1 MSLLAISS
9 DSKTVK
15 GQKYGYMTGILYL
28 APFNLSGTNLC
39 PMAEKAKCFEACLNT
54 AGRGVMNS
62 VQKGRLRKA
71 TLFNNDPQSFMMQ
84 LVKDIRALIRKAD
97 REGFIP
103 LVRLNGTSDIRWEN
117 ISFVDIKNRSYGKY
131 GHKKVTIFQLFPRLQ
146 FYDYTKISNRKNI
159 PENYDLTYS
168 YSGVEGYQ
176 KYVNIAVSNYMR
188 VAVVFRD
195 RERIPATFL
204 DMECIDGDDSD
215 LRHLDP
221 SGVVVALYAKG
232 RAKKDNSGF
241 VVN

>member
-9 DSKTVK
+9 DSKTTK
-15 GQKYGYMTGILYL
+15 GQKFGYMTGILYL
-28 APFNLSGTNLC
+28 APFTLSGVNLC
-39 PMAEKAKCFEACLNT
+39 PMAKKANCMEACLNT

-71 TLFNNDPQSFMMQ
+71 ALFNNDTQAFMME
-84 LVKDIRALIRKAD
+84 LIKDIRALIRKAD
-97 REGFIP
+97 REGFTP
-103 LVRLNGTSDIRWEN
+103 LVRLNGTSDIRWE
-117 ISFVDIKNRSYGKY
+117 GKHFRLD
-131 GHKKVTIFQLFPRLQ
+131 GKMVTIFEVFPSLQ

-159 PENYDLTYS
+159 PKNYDLTYS

-176 KYVNIAVSNYMR
+176 RYVSIAVENHMR

-195 RERIPATFL
+195 RGRIPAVFL

-232 RAKKDNSGF
+232 RARKDNSGF
-241 VVN
+241 VIN

>member
-1 MSLLAISS
+1 
-9 DSKTVK
+9 
-15 GQKYGYMTGILYL
+15 
-28 APFNLSGTNLC
+28 
-39 PMAEKAKCFEACLNT
+39 
-54 AGRGVMNS
+54 MNS

-84 LVKDIRALIRKAD
+84 LAKDIHALIRKAE
-97 REGFIP
+97 RGGFTP

-117 ISFVDIKNRSYGKY
+117 VTFVDIKNRSYGKF

-168 YSGVEGYQ
+168 FSGVKGYQ
-176 KYVNIAVSNYMR
+176 RYVSIAIANYMR
-188 VAVVFRD
+188 IAVVFRD
-195 RERIPATFL
+195 RKSIPTTFL

-221 SGVVVALYAKG
+221 PSVVVALYAKG
-232 RAKKDNSGF
+232 RARKDNSGF

>member
-15 GQKYGYMTGILYL
+15 GQQYGYMTGILYL
-28 APFNLSGTNLC
+28 SPFTISGVNLC
-39 PMAEKAKCFEACLNT
+39 PMAKKANCMEACLNT

-71 TLFNNDPQSFMMQ
+71 TLFNNDPQSFMME

-117 ISFVDIKNRSYGKY
+117 ISFVDIKNRSYGQY

-159 PENYDLTYS
+159 PGNYDLTYS
-168 YSGVEGYQ
+168 YSGVSGYQ
-176 KYVNIAVSNYMR
+176 KYVNIAVSNHMR

-195 RERIPATFL
+195 RKKIPAVFL

-221 SGVVVALYAKG
+221 PSVVVALYAKG
-232 RAKKDNSGF
+232 RAKKDISGF

>member
-1 MSLLAISS
+1 MSLLAISN

-15 GQKYGYMTGILYL
+15 GQKYGYITGILYL
-28 APFNLSGTNLC
+28 APFTLSGTNLC
-39 PMAEKAKCFEACLNT
+39 PMAKKANCMEACLNT

-84 LVKDIRALIRKAD
+84 LAKDIRALIRKAD

-103 LVRLNGTSDIRWEN
+103 LVRLNGTSDIRWE
-117 ISFVDIKNRSYGKY
+117 GKHFRLD
-131 GHKKVTIFQLFPRLQ
+131 GKLVTIFEAFPSLQ

-176 KYVNIAVSNYMR
+176 KYVNIAVSNHMR
-188 VAVVFRD
+188 VAVDFRD
-195 RERIPATFL
+195 RKRIPAVFL

-221 SGVVVALYAKG
+221 PSVVVALYAKG

>member
-9 DSKTVK
+9 DSKTTK
-15 GQKYGYMTGILYL
+15 GQKFGYMTGILYL
-28 APFNLSGTNLC
+28 APFTLSGTNLC
-39 PMAEKAKCFEACLNT
+39 PMAKQAKCFEACLNS
-54 AGRGVMNS
+54 AGRGAMNS

-71 TLFNNDPQSFMMQ
+71 ALFNNDTQAFMMQ

-103 LVRLNGTSDIRWEN
+103 LVRLNGTSDIRWE
-117 ISFVDIKNRSYGKY
+117 GKHFRLD
-131 GHKKVTIFQLFPRLQ
+131 GKLVTIFEAFPSLQ

-168 YSGVEGYQ
+168 YSGVAGYQ
-176 KYVNIAVSNYMR
+176 KYVNIAVENHMR
-188 VAVVFRD
+188 IAVVFRD
-195 RERIPATFL
+195 RERIPAAFL

-221 SGVVVALYAKG
+221 FGVVVALYAKG
-232 RAKKDNSGF
+232 RAKKDISGF

>member
-15 GQKYGYMTGILYL
+15 GQQYGYMTGILYL

-39 PMAEKAKCFEACLNT
+39 PMAEKANCIESCLNT
-54 AGRGVMNS
+54 AGRGSMNS

-71 TLFNNDPQSFMMQ
+71 ALFNNDPQSFMME

-117 ISFVDIKNRSYGKY
+117 ISFVDIKNRSYGQY
-131 GHKKVTIFQLFPRLQ
+131 GHKKVTIFQLFTRLQ

-159 PENYDLTYS
+159 PANYDLTYS
-168 YSGVEGYQ
+168 YSGLSGYQ
-176 KYVNIAVSNYMR
+176 RYVSIAVANHMR
-188 VAVVFRD
+188 IAVVFRD
-195 RERIPATFL
+195 RERIPAVFL

-221 SGVVVALYAKG
+221 PSVVVALYAKG
-232 RAKKDNSGF
+232 RAKKDISGF

>member
-15 GQKYGYMTGILYL
+15 GQKFGYMTGILYL
-28 APFNLSGTNLC
+28 APFTLSGVNLC
-39 PMAEKAKCFEACLNT
+39 PMAEKAKCFKACLNT

-62 VQKGRLRKA
+62 VQKGRMRKA
-71 TLFNNDPQSFMMQ
+71 ALFNNDPQAFMMQ
-84 LVKDIRALIRKAD
+84 LVKDIRALIRKAE
-97 REGFIP
+97 REGFTP
-103 LVRLNGTSDIRWEN
+103 LVRLNGTSDVRWEN
-117 ISFVDIKNRSYGKY
+117 VTFVDMDNQSY
-131 GHKKVTIFQLFPRLQ
+131 GHKKVTIFQLFPKLQ

-168 YSGVEGYQ
+168 YSGVSGYQ
-176 KYVNIAVSNYMR
+176 RYVSIAVANHMR

-195 RERIPATFL
+195 RKKIPAVFL

-221 SGVVVALYAKG
+221 PSVVVALYAKG

>member
-9 DSKTVK
+9 DSKTTK
-15 GQKYGYMTGILYL
+15 GQKFGYMTGILYL
-28 APFNLSGTNLC
+28 APFTLSGVNLC
-39 PMAEKAKCFEACLNT
+39 PMAKKANCIESCLNT
-54 AGRGVMNS
+54 AGRGVMSS

-71 TLFNNDPQSFMMQ
+71 ALFNNDTQSFMME

-97 REGFIP
+97 REGFTP
-103 LVRLNGTSDIRWEN
+103 LVRLNGTSDIRWE
-117 ISFVDIKNRSYGKY
+117 GKHFRLD
-131 GHKKVTIFQLFPRLQ
+131 GKMVTIFEVFPSLQ

-168 YSGVEGYQ
+168 YSGVAGYQ
-176 KYVNIAVSNYMR
+176 RYVSIAVENHMR
-188 VAVVFRD
+188 IAVVFRD
-195 RERIPATFL
+195 KKRIPAVFL

-232 RAKKDNSGF
+232 HARKDNSGF

>member
-1 MSLLAISS
+1 MNLLAISS

-15 GQKYGYMTGILYL
+15 GQQYGYMTGILYL
-28 APFNLSGTNLC
+28 APFTLSGTNLC

-71 TLFNNDPQSFMMQ
+71 ALFNTDTQSFMME
-84 LVKDIRALIRKAD
+84 LVKDIRALIRKAK
-97 REGFIP
+97 REGYTP

-117 ISFVDIKNRSYGKY
+117 ITFVDMDNRSYGKF
-131 GHKKVTIFQLFPRLQ
+131 GHKKITIFQLFPRLQ
-146 FYDYTKISNRKNI
+146 FYDYTKISNRKAV
-159 PENYDLTYS
+159 PDNYDLTYS
-168 YSGVEGYQ
+168 YSGVKGYQ
-176 KYVNIAVSNYMR
+176 RFVSIAVANHMR

-195 RERIPATFL
+195 RKRIPATFL

-221 SGVVVALYAKG
+221 PSVVVALYAKG
-232 RAKKDNSGF
+232 RAKKDISGF

>member
-9 DSKTVK
+9 DSKTTK
-15 GQKYGYMTGILYL
+15 RQKYGYMTGILYL
-28 APFNLSGTNLC
+28 APFTLSGVNLC
-39 PMAEKAKCFEACLNT
+39 PMAKKANCMAACLNT

-71 TLFNNDPQSFMMQ
+71 TLFNNDTQSFMMQ

-97 REGFIP
+97 REGFTP
-103 LVRLNGTSDIRWEN
+103 LVRLNGTSDIRWE
-117 ISFVDIKNRSYGKY
+117 GKHFRLD
-131 GHKKVTIFQLFPRLQ
+131 GKLVTIFEAFPSLQ

-159 PENYDLTYS
+159 PDNYDLTYS
-168 YSGVEGYQ
+168 YSGVAGYQ
-176 KYVNIAVSNYMR
+176 RYVSIAVENHMR
-188 VAVVFRD
+188 IAVVFRD
-195 RERIPATFL
+195 KKRIPAVFL

-232 RAKKDNSGF
+232 HARKDNSGF

>member
-15 GQKYGYMTGILYL
+15 GQKFGYMTGILYL
-28 APFNLSGTNLC
+28 APFNLSGVNLC
-39 PMAEKAKCFEACLNT
+39 PMAKKANCIESCLNT
-54 AGRGVMNS
+54 AGRGVMSS

-71 TLFNNDPQSFMMQ
+71 TLFNNDTQSFMMQ
-84 LVKDIRALIRKAD
+84 LVKDIRALIRKAN
-97 REGFIP
+97 REGFTP
-103 LVRLNGTSDIRWEN
+103 LVRLNGTSDIRWE
-117 ISFVDIKNRSYGKY
+117 GK
-131 GHKKVTIFQLFPRLQ
+131 HFRLDDKLVTIFEAFPSLQ

-159 PENYDLTYS
+159 PDNYDLTYS
-168 YSGVEGYQ
+168 YSGVEGY
-176 KYVNIAVSNYMR
+176 KRYVSIAIANYMR

-195 RERIPATFL
+195 RKMIPAVFL
-204 DMECIDGDDSD
+204 DMDCIDGDNSD

-232 RAKKDNSGF
+232 RAKKDMSGF

>member
-15 GQKYGYMTGILYL
+15 GQKFGYMTGILYL
-28 APFNLSGTNLC
+28 APFTLSGVNLC
-39 PMAEKAKCFEACLNT
+39 PMAEKAKCFESCLNT

-71 TLFNNDPQSFMMQ
+71 ALFNNDQQAFMMQ
-84 LVKDIRALIRKAD
+84 LVKDIRALIRKAN
-97 REGFIP
+97 REGFTP

-117 ISFVDIKNRSYGKY
+117 VTFVDMDNRSYGKF
-131 GHKKVTIFQLFPRLQ
+131 GHKKITIFQLFPRLQ

-159 PENYDLTYS
+159 PDNYDLTYS
-168 YSGVEGYQ
+168 YSGVEGY
-176 KYVNIAVSNYMR
+176 KRYVSIAIANYMR

-195 RERIPATFL
+195 RKRIPATFL

-221 SGVVVALYAKG
+221 PSVVVALYAKG

>member
-9 DSKTVK
+9 DSKTTK
-15 GQKYGYMTGILYL
+15 GQKFGYMTGILYL
-28 APFNLSGTNLC
+28 SPFTISGTNLC

-71 TLFNNDPQSFMMQ
+71 ALFNNDTQSFMME
-84 LVKDIRALIRKAD
+84 LAKDIRALIRKAD

-103 LVRLNGTSDIRWEN
+103 LVRLNGTSDIRWE
-117 ISFVDIKNRSYGKY
+117 GKHFRLD
-131 GHKKVTIFQLFPRLQ
+131 GKLVTIFEVFPSLQ

-168 YSGVEGYQ
+168 YSGVAGYQ
-176 KYVNIAVSNYMR
+176 RYVSIAVENHMR
-188 VAVVFRD
+188 IAVVFRD
-195 RERIPATFL
+195 RKKIPSVFL

-232 RAKKDNSGF
+232 HARKDNSGF

>member
-9 DSKTVK
+9 DSKTTK
-15 GQKYGYMTGILYL
+15 GQKFGYMTGILYL
-28 APFNLSGTNLC
+28 SPFTISGTNLC

-71 TLFNNDPQSFMMQ
+71 ALFNNDTQAFMME

-117 ISFVDIKNRSYGKY
+117 ISFVDIKNRSYGQY

-168 YSGVEGYQ
+168 YSGVSGYQ
-176 KYVNIAVSNYMR
+176 RYVSIAVANHMR

-195 RERIPATFL
+195 RKKIPAVFL

-221 SGVVVALYAKG
+221 LGVVVALYAKG
-232 RAKKDNSGF
+232 RAKKDISGF

>member
-9 DSKTVK
+9 DSKTTK

-28 APFNLSGTNLC
+28 APFNLSGVNLC
-39 PMAEKAKCFEACLNT
+39 PMAKKANCMEACLNT

-71 TLFNNDPQSFMMQ
+71 ALFNNDTQAFMME

-117 ISFVDIKNRSYGKY
+117 ISFVDIKNRSYGQY

-176 KYVNIAVSNYMR
+176 RYVSIAVANHMR

-195 RERIPATFL
+195 RKRIPAVFL

-232 RAKKDNSGF
+232 RAKKDISGF

>member
-1 MSLLAISS
+1 MSLLAINS

-15 GQKYGYMTGILYL
+15 GQQYGYMTGILYL
-28 APFNLSGTNLC
+28 APFTLSGTNLC
-39 PMAEKAKCFEACLNT
+39 PMAKKANCIESCLNT

-71 TLFNNDPQSFMMQ
+71 ALFNNDQQAFMME
-84 LVKDIRALIRKAD
+84 LAKDIRALIRKAE
-97 REGFIP
+97 REGFTP

-117 ISFVDIKNRSYGKY
+117 ISFVDMENRSYGKF
-131 GHKKVTIFQLFPRLQ
+131 GHKKITIFQLFPRLQ

-176 KYVNIAVSNYMR
+176 RYVSIAVANHMR

-195 RERIPATFL
+195 RKRIPARFL
-204 DMECIDGDDSD
+204 DMKCIDGDNSD

-221 SGVVVALYAKG
+221 FGVVVALYAKG
-232 RAKKDNSGF
+232 KARRDNSGF

>member
-15 GQKYGYMTGILYL
+15 GQKFGYMTGILYL
-28 APFNLSGTNLC
+28 APFTLSGVNLC
-39 PMAEKAKCFEACLNT
+39 PMAEKAKCFKACLNT
-54 AGRGVMNS
+54 AGRGVMSS
-62 VQKGRLRKA
+62 VQKGRIRKA
-71 TLFNNDPQSFMMQ
+71 ALFNNDQQAFMME
-84 LVKDIRALIRKAD
+84 LVKDIRALIRKAE

-117 ISFVDIKNRSYGKY
+117 VTFVDMDNQSYGKF
-131 GHKKVTIFQLFPRLQ
+131 GHKKITIFQLFPRLQ

-159 PENYDLTYS
+159 PANYDLTYS
-168 YSGVEGYQ
+168 YSGVSGYQ
-176 KYVNIAVSNYMR
+176 RYVSIAVKNHMR

-195 RERIPATFL
+195 RKRIPATFL
-204 DMECIDGDDSD
+204 DMKCIDGDDSD

-221 SGVVVALYAKG
+221 LGVVVALYAKG
-232 RAKKDNSGF
+232 RARRDNSGF

>member
-1 MSLLAISS
+1 MSLLAISN

-15 GQKYGYMTGILYL
+15 GQKFGYMTGILYL
-28 APFNLSGTNLC
+28 APFNISGVNLC
-39 PMAEKAKCFEACLNT
+39 PMAKKANCMEACLNT
-54 AGRGVMNS
+54 AGRGAMNS

-71 TLFNNDPQSFMMQ
+71 ALFNNDTQSFMME
-84 LVKDIRALIRKAD
+84 LAKDIRALIRKAD

-103 LVRLNGTSDIRWEN
+103 LVRLNGTSDIRWEVKH
-117 ISFVDIKNRSYGKY
+117 FRLDGKL
-131 GHKKVTIFQLFPRLQ
+131 VTIFEAFPSLQ

-168 YSGVEGYQ
+168 YSGVAGYQ
-176 KYVNIAVSNYMR
+176 RYVSIAVENHMR

-195 RERIPATFL
+195 RERIPAVFL

-232 RAKKDNSGF
+232 RAKKDISGF

>member
-15 GQKYGYMTGILYL
+15 GQQYGYMTGILYL
-28 APFNLSGTNLC
+28 APFNISGVNLC
-39 PMAEKAKCFEACLNT
+39 PMAKKANCMEACLNT
-54 AGRGVMNS
+54 AGRGAMNS

-71 TLFNNDPQSFMMQ
+71 ALFNNDTQAFMMQ
-84 LVKDIRALIRKAD
+84 LVKDIRTLIRKAD

-103 LVRLNGTSDIRWEN
+103 LVRLNGTSDIRWE
-117 ISFVDIKNRSYGKY
+117 GKHFKLD
-131 GHKKVTIFQLFPRLQ
+131 GKLVTIFEAFPSLQ

-159 PENYDLTYS
+159 PANYDLTYS
-168 YSGVEGYQ
+168 YSGFSGYQ
-176 KYVNIAVSNYMR
+176 RYVSIAVENHMR
-188 VAVVFRD
+188 IAVVFRD
-195 RERIPATFL
+195 KKRIPAVFL

-232 RAKKDNSGF
+232 RAKKDISGF